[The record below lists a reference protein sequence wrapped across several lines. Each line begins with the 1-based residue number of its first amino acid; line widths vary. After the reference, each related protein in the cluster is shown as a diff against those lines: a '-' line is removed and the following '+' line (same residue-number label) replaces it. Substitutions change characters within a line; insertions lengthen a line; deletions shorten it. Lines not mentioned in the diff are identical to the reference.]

1 MQVRTAVAL
10 SILLCGIALVG
21 SRLVEPA
28 EASSSPVR
36 TGYVR
41 PEWKLGMPATS
52 GNLTVFPVISTA
64 WSPASD
70 FITLDEGLKSGK
82 VVITEL
88 GSGGPGG
95 RAQDGAQVNSLSLT
109 NRTGRTLILLAGEML
124 IGGKQDRIVDEDQLV
139 PPGERP
145 VALGVFCVEHGR
157 WHGASTSFG
166 QNQPAQRSQAPGA
179 QNFLGGSSGRGA
191 GGQQIAT
198 PAIREKAEAAKS
210 QTEVWSKVADT
221 NHSLNTTSGT
231 GALTRAYDD
240 RTLAIK
246 SRAYESRIIN
256 RIQGNNVVGVVVAVN
271 GQLVAADIFANP
283 FLFQRYW
290 PKLLKS
296 YVLEALSAGA
306 APRGEIDRLAAEA
319 FLYRAEGNASSER
332 QKSVYRLTEHKSGG
346 NASFELD
353 SLTGPEPV
361 LVHFNRIASR

>member
-1 MQVRTAVAL
+1 MLVRTVVAL
-10 SILLCGIALVG
+10 CILLWGIALLG
-21 SRLVEPA
+21 SFSVERA
-28 EASSSPVR
+28 EASLSPTP

-52 GNLTVFPVISTA
+52 GNLTVFPVTSSA
-64 WSPASD
+64 WAPATD

-95 RAQDGAQVNSLSLT
+95 RAQDGAQVNTLSLT

-139 PPGERP
+139 PPSERP

-166 QNQPAQRSQAPGA
+166 QNQPAQRSQTPGA
-179 QNFLGGSSGRGA
+179 QNFLGGRSGGGA
-191 GGQQIAT
+191 GAQQIAT

-210 QTEVWSKVADT
+210 QNEVWSKVADT
-221 NHSLNTTSGT
+221 NRSLNTTSGT

-240 RTLAIK
+240 RALAK
-246 SRAYESRIIN
+246 RSQVYESRFIN
-256 RIQGNNVVGVVVAVN
+256 RIQGKNVVGVVVAVN

-296 YVLEALSAGA
+296 YVLEALGAGTESH
-306 APRGEIDRLAAEA
+306 GEIDRLAAEA

-346 NASFELD
+346 DASFELD
-353 SLTGPEPV
+353 SLKGPELV
-361 LVHFNRIASR
+361 LVHFNRVASR